1 MQTQTKQKTCAE
13 LISAR
18 YVDRLK
24 QFDDAWNDDS
34 IFFPQYL
41 SENTLAFDFVE
52 PYTFKDQP
60 DGYWRMQISWG
71 GPSDEVRWYSD
82 GEPYGYNKITYSYMD
97 WFDGA
102 SKLVQD
108 DIIYNICEMFLEG
121 CEHKDYSEIYKNE
134 EIEEVA

>member
-41 SENTLAFDFVE
+41 SENTLAFDFVK
-52 PYTFKDQP
+52 PNTFNDQP
-60 DGYWRMQISWG
+60 EGYWRMQISWG
-71 GPSDEVRWYSD
+71 GPSDEIRWYSD
-82 GEPYGYNKITYSYMD
+82 GEPYSYSKIMYSYMD

-102 SKLVQD
+102 EIDVSTDHVWQ
-108 DIIYNICEMFLEG
+108 NIFS
-121 CEHKDYSEIYKNE
+121 DYYETDAN
-134 EIEEVA
+134 

>member
-71 GPSDEVRWYSD
+71 GPSDEVRWYTND
-82 GEPYGYNKITYSYMD
+82 GINFSKTTYAYLD
-97 WFDGA
+97 WFDG
-102 SKLVQD
+102 D
-108 DIIYNICEMFLEG
+108 
-121 CEHKDYSEIYKNE
+121 
-134 EIEEVA
+134 EIEINDDVWDKIQGTLPQHCES